1 MASVQTQMKRQQSL
15 IGQPLK
21 RVEDMK
27 FLTGEGSFTD
37 DLSFPGMLHAFFV
50 RSPYAHA
57 RLLGVNTAEAE
68 RQPGVRLVLAG
79 RDLGPRVPEM
89 PSLAPWQEGKTTHRP
104 VLPVETVN
112 FVGEALAVVVAEDL
126 SSAEDAAELVEASY
140 EQLPAVVDH
149 VRAADPGSPKVHD
162 YLEDNIGYRASVKNG
177 NVKKAFRDAD
187 HVIKFEQEF
196 PRLSAS
202 PLEPRAIIASFERAS
217 EYLTVWVSTQDPHGA
232 KEDLSSILGIPS
244 NKIRVISPDTGGGF
258 GQKGGL
264 YPEHLVACLASIK
277 TGRPVKWVDS
287 RRDNFMSASQSRGQ
301 KQFVEAAVRK
311 DGKILGLRARVI
323 CDGGAYS
330 DWSFSMPE
338 TTIGMATGV
347 YDIGAYEAEALTTFT
362 NKPPIGAYRGAGRPE
377 AAYLIER
384 TVDITARRLKLDPV
398 KVRLKNY
405 VPRSKFPYASAGGNT
420 YDSGNY
426 EATLQKALE
435 ASGYEKLRSSQ
446 RDAKSKGRL
455 LGIGV
460 ATYVEVC
467 GFGPSFPQTASVAV
481 SNEGKVTVTV
491 GTNPHGQGH
500 VTAFAQ
506 IAAEELGVDVGD
518 VVVQHG
524 DTLALPWGTITAGS
538 RSAVVGGTAVLLSS
552 RKVRD
557 KMSKI
562 AAKMLGL
569 KSDRMT
575 FRDGRIVPQASRAR
589 SLSFA
594 EVAAKAYSPKSLPQG
609 MEPTL
614 YEYTAYAPPGNV
626 YPFGTHVALVEVD
639 RETGMVSVLKYVAV
653 DDVGRIVN
661 PLIVE
666 GQVHGGVLQG
676 ISQALL
682 EQVVYDEKGQLLTST
697 LADYL
702 IPTSDNS
709 PPIESYFTVT
719 PSPNNP
725 LGVKGVGEAGT
736 IGATPTIVNAVEDA
750 LSPFGAEILRIPLTP
765 EYVRSLIRP

>member
-1 MASVQTQMKRQQSL
+1 LASVQTQVKGQQSL
-15 IGQPLK
+15 IGQRLK
-21 RVEDMK
+21 RVEDPK
-27 FLTGEGSFTD
+27 FLTGTGKFTD
-37 DLSFPGMLHAFFV
+37 DLVLPNMLHAHFV
-50 RSPYAHA
+50 RSVYAHA
-57 RLLGVNTAEAE
+57 HITSVQTKEAA
-68 RQPGVRLVLAG
+68 RQPGVRLVLTG
-79 RDLGPRVPEM
+79 KDLGPRVPEM
-89 PSLAPWQEGKTTHRP
+89 AGLAPWQEGKPTHRP
-104 VLPVETVN
+104 VLAVDTVN
-112 FVGEALAVVVAEDL
+112 FVGEAVSVVVADDPL
-126 SSAEDAAELVEASY
+126 LAEDAAELVEVGY
-140 EQLPAVVDH
+140 ESLPVVVDP
-149 VRAADPGSPKVHD
+149 VKAAEPGSPKVHD

-177 NVKKAFRDAD
+177 NVKRAFKDAD

-196 PRLSAS
+196 PRLSAV
-202 PLEPRAIIASFERAS
+202 PMEPRAMIASFDEAS
-217 EYLTVWVSTQDPHGA
+217 QYLTAWVSTQDPHGA
-232 KEDLSSILGIPS
+232 KEDLASVLGLPS
-244 NKIRVISPDTGGGF
+244 NRVRVISPDTGGGF

-264 YPEHLVACLASIK
+264 YPEHMVVCLASMR
-277 TGRPVKWVDS
+277 TGRPVKWIDS
-287 RRDNFMSASQSRGQ
+287 RRENLLAASQARGQ

-311 DGKILGLRARVI
+311 DGKILGLKVKVI

-338 TTIGMATGV
+338 TTIEMGPGV
-347 YDIGAYEAEALTTFT
+347 YDIGAYEAEGITTFT

-377 AAYLIER
+377 ATYLIER
-384 TVDITARRLKLDPV
+384 TVETMARRLKLDPV

-405 VPRSKFPYASAGGNT
+405 IPKSKFPYNSAGGHT

-426 EATLQKALE
+426 EANMQKALE
-435 ASGYEKLRSSQ
+435 VSGYEKLKARQ
-446 RDAKSKGRL
+446 REARSKGRL
-455 LGIGV
+455 LGIGL

-506 IAAEELGVDVGD
+506 IAAEELGIDVGD
-518 VVVQHG
+518 VIVQHG
-524 DTLALPWGTITAGS
+524 DTSALPWGTITAGS
-538 RSAVVGGTAVLLSS
+538 RSAVVGGSAVLLSA
-552 RKVRD
+552 RKIRE
-557 KMSKI
+557 KMSRI

-575 FRDGRIVPQASRAR
+575 FRDGRIVPAGSR
-589 SLSFA
+589 SKGVSFA
-594 EVAAKAYSPKSLPQG
+594 EVAAKAYSPRSLPQG
-609 MEPTL
+609 MEATL
-614 YEYTAYAPPGNV
+614 YEYTAYAPPDNA

-639 RETGMVSVLKYVAV
+639 KETGMVKVLRYVAV
-653 DDVGRIVN
+653 DDAGKVVN

-682 EQVVYDEKGQLLTST
+682 EQIVYDENGQLLTST

-709 PPIESYFTVT
+709 PPIESYMTET

-765 EYVRSLIRP
+765 EYVKSLIKS